1 MQLAKLLLKNLANG
15 LFKKSSEKILKHSEK
30 HKKITDIQ
38 RNSFKSMFLIFFTL
52 KKYYFPRNNRD
63 SHADYFISYARFA
76 WCYGNKRATS
86 ISN

>member
-15 LFKKSSEKILKHSEK
+15 LFKKSYEKILKHSKK

-38 RNSFKSMFLIFFTL
+38 RRSFKSMFLIFFTL

-63 SHADYFISYARFA
+63 FHADDFISYARFV
-76 WCYGNKRATS
+76 CYYGNK
-86 ISN
+86 